1 MKKKFKNYLLDT
13 KKQKAKEKKTGFCGS
28 WEDDRLAEEI
38 IRDIKAY
45 RKWFVLA
52 LPSYCKH
59 CMVK

>member
-1 MKKKFKNYLLDT
+1 MKKTVRLVKERRKEQT
-13 KKQKAKEKKTGFCGS
+13 KTKKKTGFCGS
-28 WEDDRLAEEI
+28 WEDDRSAEEI

-59 CMVK
+59 CIIK